1 MTRHVVRTKIM
12 PSRRGRRLAP
22 NDPSRPVRLATTD
35 VLRLGLLGL
44 RTRRTRALLSALGIS
59 IGVVTLVLVTGIPAS
74 SGRALDDRLALL
86 GTNLLRVQPEPDQ
99 KPPVS
104 LPAEATAMVKR
115 VRPVTAASA
124 VGNTHAVVRRSDRTD
139 PADPL
144 GLTVLASRDDLL
156 PVLNGRIRSGRFLN
170 RTTDRLPTV
179 VLGYEAAARLGV
191 PRVPQAPHAPQ
202 VFINDTW
209 FSVVGVLDPL
219 PLAPDVDRSV
229 LVGIPAAQRWLRFDG
244 HPTVLYVRAHE
255 DAVEAVGAVLAAT
268 VYPLLPDMVRVS
280 RPSDA
285 LTAKRAANG
294 TFSQLFVGLAGVA
307 LLVGGI
313 GIANTMYISVLERRG
328 EIGLRRAL
336 GAHRGQIRGQFLAE
350 SVVLSLGGGVAGTVI
365 GLAACAGY
373 STYQGWPS
381 VVPQG
386 TVAGG
391 TAGTLLI
398 GALAGIYPSVRA
410 ARMAPTEALGAA

>member
-1 MTRHVVRTKIM
+1 MNRRRTRTRTAS
-12 PSRRGRRLAP
+12 PRRAHRPAP
-22 NDPSRPVRLATTD
+22 EDPSRPVRLAVPD

-44 RTRRTRALLSALGIS
+44 RTRRTRAVLSALGIS

-74 SGRALDDRLALL
+74 SGRALDERLARL

-99 KPPVS
+99 KPPVL
-104 LPAEATAMVKR
+104 LPDGVTAMAER
-115 VRPVTAASA
+115 IRPVMAASA
-124 VGNTHAVVRRSDRTD
+124 VGNTHAVVSRSDRTD

-144 GLTVLASRDDLL
+144 GLTVLASQDDLL
-156 PVLNGRIRSGRFLN
+156 PVLNGRVRSGRFLD

-179 VLGYEAAARLGV
+179 VLGYVAAARLGV
-191 PRVPQAPHAPQ
+191 PRVPRSPRAPQ
-202 VFINDTW
+202 VFIGETW

-219 PLAPDVDRSV
+219 PLAQDIDRSI
-229 LVGIPAAQRWLRFDG
+229 LVGVPAARRWLGFDG

-255 DAVEAVGAVLAAT
+255 EAVEAVGAVLPAT
-268 VYPLLPDMVRVS
+268 VYPLTPGLVRVS

-294 TFSQLFVGLAGVA
+294 TFSQLFLGLAGVA

-336 GAHRGQIRGQFLAE
+336 GAHRGQIRGQFMAE
-350 SVVLSLGGGVAGTVI
+350 SVVLSLAGGLAGTAI

-373 STYQGWPS
+373 ATYQGWPP
-381 VVPQG
+381 VVPAA

-391 TAGTLLI
+391 TGGTLLI
-398 GALAGIYPSVRA
+398 GVLAGMYPSIRA
-410 ARMAPTEALGAA
+410 ARLSPTEALGAA